1 MIKLADEKFMQIAIN
16 EASEG
21 FKVGEQPF
29 GSVLEKNGQIISVG
43 RNLINSTF
51 DITSHAEIQAI
62 KSASISEKTLDF
74 SGATIYATWEP
85 CPMCLGAIISAK
97 ISKLVIAGRAEQ
109 HNKKYG
115 NYSVEEF
122 VKLSEY
128 NNKLKVITG
137 MLEKESRSIVEQWTN
152 KNK

>member
-1 MIKLADEKFMQIAIN
+1 MQIAIN
-16 EASEG
+16 EAREG

-29 GSVLEKNGQIISVG
+29 GSVLTKNGEIISIG
-43 RNLINSTF
+43 RNLINSTY
-51 DITSHAEIQAI
+51 DVTAHAEMQAI
-62 KSASISEKTLDF
+62 KAASISEKTLDF
-74 SGATIYATWEP
+74 SGTTIYATWEP

-97 ISKLVIAGRAEQ
+97 ISKLVIAGRAEK

-122 VKLSEY
+122 IKLSEY
-128 NNKLKVITG
+128 SNKLKVITG
-137 MLEKESRSIVEQWTN
+137 ILEKESMSIVEQWTN

>member
-1 MIKLADEKFMQIAIN
+1 MIKLANEKFMQIAIN
-16 EASEG
+16 EANEG

-29 GSVLEKNGQIISVG
+29 GSVLEKNGHIISVG
-43 RNLINSTF
+43 RNLINSTS
-51 DITSHAEIQAI
+51 DITAHAEIQAI
-62 KSASISEKTLDF
+62 KAASISEKTLDF

-85 CPMCLGAIISAK
+85 CPMCMGAIISAK
-97 ISKLVIAGRAEQ
+97 ISKLVIAGRAEK

-122 VKLSEY
+122 IKLSEY

-137 MLEKESRSIVEQWTN
+137 MLEKESRAIIEQWTN

>member
-16 EASEG
+16 EAREG

-51 DITSHAEIQAI
+51 DITAHAEIQAI

>member
-1 MIKLADEKFMQIAIN
+1 MCIRD
-16 EASEG
+16 
-21 FKVGEQPF
+21 
-29 GSVLEKNGQIISVG
+29 
-43 RNLINSTF
+43 R
-51 DITSHAEIQAI
+51 
-62 KSASISEKTLDF
+62 
-74 SGATIYATWEP
+74 
-85 CPMCLGAIISAK
+85 CLGAIISAK